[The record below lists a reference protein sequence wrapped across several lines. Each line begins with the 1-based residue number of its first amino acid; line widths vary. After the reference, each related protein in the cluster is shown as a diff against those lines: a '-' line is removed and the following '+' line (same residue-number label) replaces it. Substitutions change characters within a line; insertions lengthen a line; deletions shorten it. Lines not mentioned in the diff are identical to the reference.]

1 MSTGSTAKP
10 GGKARIS
17 SSPLLVGAVATVIAL
32 VGVFF
37 SYNANTGLPFVPTYK
52 ITAELPS
59 GGLLVNGNEVRI
71 AGVRVGTVSNIKPV
85 QLDDG
90 ETIVELEMNLDQSVR
105 PIPDD
110 STIVIRQ
117 RSALGLKYLLLTPGD
132 SSDGI
137 PQGGTLPISQA
148 VPEPVD
154 QDEFFNM
161 FQPDV
166 RRAIQENFAGYGGAL
181 AARGDAINRIIGQ
194 LPGLLEVAKPVT
206 RNLASEETDLEGFV
220 KGLSQAAA
228 EVAPVADLQA
238 DNFVQLETTF
248 DALATVARPYMQDSI
263 TENVKTQKVI
273 QREGPRIR
281 PFLYASARFARALKP
296 AAVALGESAPAVNR
310 SLTKGIPVLR
320 SSPRLNDQLGPTARS
335 LRLFGESAVV
345 NTGIDDLIAT
355 NENLRPFLR
364 FFAPS
369 QNVCNY
375 LALLLRNAQE
385 VASTGNERGRWI
397 RAISILPPVGTDA
410 EGMPAAA
417 PANGGA
423 PLPQYDTPDQRASN
437 FLHSNPYPWTAAPSQ
452 PRVCAAGNEGY
463 TVGQQ
468 VIGNGDAVDTIL
480 TNDQSEKQLNWGLNP

>member
-1 MSTGSTAKP
+1 MSSGTTGKRT
-10 GGKARIS
+10 GRARIS
-17 SSPLLVGAVATVIAL
+17 SSPMLVGAVATVIAV

-37 SYNANTGLPFVPTYK
+37 SYNANTGLPFVPTYEVK
-52 ITAELPS
+52 AELPS
-59 GGLLVNGNEVRI
+59 GASLVNGNEVRI
-71 AGVRVGTVSNIKPV
+71 AGVRVGTVSDIRPV

-90 ETIVELEMNLDQSVR
+90 ETIVELNMNLDQSVR

-110 STIVIRQ
+110 STIVVRQ

-132 SSDGI
+132 SSDGV

-154 QDEFFNM
+154 QDQFFNM

-194 LPGLLEVAKPVT
+194 LPGLLKVARPVT

-228 EVAPVADLQA
+228 EVAPVAELQA

-248 DALATVARPYMQDSI
+248 SALATVARPYMQDSI
-263 TENVKTQKVI
+263 TENVKTQKVV

-281 PFLYASARFARALKP
+281 PFLYASARFARALRP

-310 SLTKGIPVLR
+310 ALTKGIPVLR

-335 LRLFGESAVV
+335 LRQFGESAVV
-345 NTGIDDLIAT
+345 NTGIDDLITT
-355 NENLRPFLR
+355 NENLTPFLR
-364 FFAPS
+364 FLAPA

-385 VASTGNERGRWI
+385 VASTGNDRGRWI

-410 EGMPAAA
+410 EGMPAAG

-423 PLPQYDTPDQRASN
+423 PLPNYDSPDQRAGN
-437 FLHSNPYPWTAAPSQ
+437 FLHSNPYPWTAAPGQ

-468 VIGNGDAVDTIL
+468 VIGNGDAVNTIL